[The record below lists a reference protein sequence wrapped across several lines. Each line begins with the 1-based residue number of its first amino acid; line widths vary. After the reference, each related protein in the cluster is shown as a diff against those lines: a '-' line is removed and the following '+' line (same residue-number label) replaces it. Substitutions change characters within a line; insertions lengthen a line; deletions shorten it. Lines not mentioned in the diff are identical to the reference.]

1 MLHQGNQLTR
11 AVDILKT
18 LISIPSVNPM
28 GRDLQG
34 DEFYETKLTNYL
46 AGFFEDLGIPHEVIE
61 VVPSRSNVIARLDAG
76 PDRPTIVFDAH
87 QDTVPVDDMTI
98 PPFRAIDANGRIS
111 GRGACDVKG
120 GMASMLSA
128 FERLATEQPAGRA
141 NVVMTCCCDEESTIL
156 GISDLVRLWEPGD
169 GRSRLLN
176 KKPDYAI
183 VAEPTSLDVVVA
195 HRGATRWKIR
205 TVGRAC
211 HSSDP
216 DQGINAIY
224 RMAHV
229 LQALEQYAGE
239 LKSIVEPHPYCGS
252 ATLSVGLISG
262 GVSVNTVPAECVIE
276 IDRRVIP
283 GEDGDAVRQHVIDY
297 LAERLPFEVEHDEP
311 WLIGLS
317 LPDDDNHDLADR
329 VLNVIEPIAGPRKK
343 IGVFYG
349 SHASRFAASEVPAIV
364 FGPGSIDQA
373 HTKDEW
379 VSIDE
384 LNAATDIYYQLCLAG
399 E

>member
-1 MLHQGNQLTR
+1 MTR
-11 AVDILKT
+11 TVDILKS

-34 DEFYETKLTNYL
+34 DEFYETNLTNYL
-46 AGFFEDLGIPHEVIE
+46 VGFFADLGIPHEVIE
-61 VVPSRSNVIARLDAG
+61 VVPGRSNVIARLDAG

-87 QDTVPVDDMTI
+87 QDTVPVDNMTI
-98 PPFRAIDANGRIS
+98 PPFEPVEADGRIS

-120 GMASMLSA
+120 GMASMLAA
-128 FERLATEQPAGRA
+128 FERLAYEQLDDRA

-169 GRSRLLN
+169 DRSRLLN
-176 KKPDYAI
+176 QKPDYAI

-195 HRGATRWKIR
+195 HRGATRWQIR
-205 TVGRAC
+205 TLGRAC

-216 DQGINAIY
+216 DQGINAVY
-224 RMAHV
+224 RMAQV
-229 LQALEQYAGE
+229 LQLLEQYAGE
-239 LKSIVEPHPYCGS
+239 LKSIVKPHPYCGS

-262 GVSVNTVPAECVIE
+262 GVSVNTVPAECAIE

-283 GEDGDAVRQHVIDY
+283 GEDGHAVRQDVIDY

-317 LPDDDNHDLADR
+317 LPDDDNHELADR

-349 SHASRFAASEVPAIV
+349 SHASRFAASGVPSIV
-364 FGPGSIDQA
+364 VGPGSIDQA

-379 VSIDE
+379 VSVDE
-384 LNAATDIYYQLCLAG
+384 LNSAADIYYQLCLNCRQG
-399 E
+399 N